1 MYCIKGRK
9 FKTFLFS
16 FPSSLIQSK
25 SFPQT
30 IFFFPKGV
38 HCIISLQ
45 KRVKRP
51 NKTKGTLDYRTKPDS
66 KREEERKRGKE
77 KGKGK
82 ERKGKEREK
91 RKISRKQ
98 NFEK

>member
-1 MYCIKGRK
+1 LYQGPQIQDVSILLP
-9 FKTFLFS
+9 FLFN
-16 FPSSLIQSK
+16 SK
-25 SFPQT
+25 QIISPDY
-30 IFFFPKGV
+30 FFFPKGV